1 MKVAKSIATF
11 YLYVKIISQRKGKNM
26 GEDSIEEI
34 YLELLKKQFCEA
46 KGLRKID
53 ESSKSDLEALKKFI
67 KERQELGRQYN
78 RFLRFLGINI
88 TTRNTA
94 ELDKGDYDSI
104 IKDYDTLAITPFPID
119 IDYDRIIDM
128 KDAKVQRY
136 ITQNPL
142 YKEDIKEMISL
153 YNNDENDILIGM
165 YGKTYDNDSHKKMRQ
180 IVTLSKK
187 IKDYQYKT
195 SLFKDNNNYFIVLYT
210 TLMETKRQFAQMKKA
225 LEKGNIID
233 RKLR

>member
-1 MKVAKSIATF
+1 
-11 YLYVKIISQRKGKNM
+11 M

-46 KGLRKID
+46 KGLRKIN

-119 IDYDRIIDM
+119 IDHDRIIDM

-153 YNNDENDILIGM
+153 YNNYENDILIGM
-165 YGKTYDNDSHKKMRQ
+165 YGKTYDNDSYKKMRQ

-187 IKDYQYKT
+187 LKDYQYKT

>member
-1 MKVAKSIATF
+1 
-11 YLYVKIISQRKGKNM
+11 M

-46 KGLRKID
+46 KGMRKID

-104 IKDYDTLAITPFPID
+104 IKDYDTLVITPFPID
-119 IDYDRIIDM
+119 IDHDRIIDM

-142 YKEDIKEMISL
+142 YKKDIKEMISL
-153 YNNDENDILIGM
+153 YNNYENDILIGM
-165 YGKTYDNDSHKKMRQ
+165 YGKTYDNDSYKKMRQ

-187 IKDYQYKT
+187 LKDYQYKT
-195 SLFKDNNNYFIVLYT
+195 SLFKDNSNYFIVLYT

>member
-1 MKVAKSIATF
+1 
-11 YLYVKIISQRKGKNM
+11 M

-104 IKDYDTLAITPFPID
+104 IKDYDTLVITPFPID

-142 YKEDIKEMISL
+142 YKKDIKEMISL
-153 YNNDENDILIGM
+153 YNNYENDILIGM
-165 YGKTYDNDSHKKMRQ
+165 YGKTYDNDSYKKMRQ

-187 IKDYQYKT
+187 LKDYQYKT
-195 SLFKDNNNYFIVLYT
+195 SLFKDNSNYFIVLYT